1 MDEINYKGYTIK
13 IEQDDNPI
21 NPREDDNFGTLVCF
35 HKRYV
40 LGDKTD
46 LKSDDFSSWT
56 EMETH
61 ICQELKAVV
70 ILPVYMYDHSGI
82 TINTTGFS
90 CPWDS
95 GQIGFIYA
103 TKKDILDNWGGKILT
118 PALKEKAMNLLK
130 GEVETYDQYLRGDI
144 YGYIVE
150 KDGEG
155 MDSSWG
161 FYGEEEAIREAKS
174 MVDYLDKKVKV

>member
-1 MDEINYKGYTIK
+1 MENINYKGYTIK
-13 IEQDDNPI
+13 IKQDDNPI
-21 NPREDDNFGTLVCF
+21 SPREDDNFGTLVCF
-35 HKRYV
+35 HKRYC

-46 LKSDDFSSWT
+46 LKFNMFSSWA
-56 EMETH
+56 EMETF
-61 ICQELKAVV
+61 ICKELKAAV

-103 TKKDILDNWGGKILT
+103 TKKNILDNWGGKILT
-118 PALKEKAMNLLK
+118 PKLREKAMNLLK

-144 YGYIVE
+144 YGYVVE
-150 KDGEG
+150 KDGKQV
-155 MDSSWG
+155 DSSWG
-161 FYGEEEAIREAKS
+161 FYDEDEAMMEAKGV
-174 MVDYLDKKVKV
+174 VD